1 MLSSVELHLDPPL
14 TALLVT
20 AGVLVCVQI
29 RWIRGLQKRNKRLS
43 LAAPMTSKAFQAE
56 LDKIF
61 CDDT

>member
-1 MLSSVELHLDPPL
+1 MLSSVELRFDPPL

-43 LAAPMTSKAFQAE
+43 LAAPMTAKAFQAE